1 MRVLYERDADASLI
15 AARRVAVIGYGA
27 QGHAHALNLRD
38 SGVNVVVALHKAARR
53 MADAERDGFAPIS
66 VAEAAARC
74 DILVMCAPDEVMP
87 DLYAA
92 EIAPHLRAGQTLMFV
107 HGFAYHYG
115 FIKPPAD
122 VNVVM
127 VAPKGP
133 GKALREAFTK
143 GGGLPCIVAIANDTG
158 GAEALAYSYAAAIG
172 CGRAGMIPST
182 FKIETEGDLYGEQVV
197 LCGGLTHLIRT
208 AWEVQVEAGT
218 PPELAYF
225 DCLHEVKLL
234 SDLIHERGIAGMH
247 LAISNTAEYGEYVTG
262 PRIVTDDTRAAMRQ
276 ALADI
281 QSGVYAKNF
290 ILENAAGAPELTSRR
305 RLNAESQIEQVGGKL
320 RAMMPWIAA
329 NKLVDQSKN

>member
-15 AARRVAVIGYGA
+15 KAKRIAVIGYGA

-38 SGVNVVVALHKAARR
+38 SGVDVVVALHKSACRW
-53 MADAERDGFAPIS
+53 ADAERDGFAPIS
-66 VAEAAARC
+66 VAEAAASC
-74 DILVMCAPDEVMP
+74 DVLVMCAPDEVMP

-107 HGFAYHYG
+107 HGFAYHFG

-122 VNVVM
+122 INVAM

-133 GKALREAFTK
+133 GKALREAFDR
-143 GGGLPCIVAIANDTG
+143 GGGLPAIVAIAHDTG
-158 GAEALAYSYAAAIG
+158 GAEALAYSYGAAIG
-172 CGRAGMIPST
+172 CGRAGMIASS
-182 FKIETEGDLYGEQVV
+182 FKIETEGDLYCEQVV

-262 PRIVTDDTRAAMRQ
+262 PRIIDAHVKDAMR
-276 ALADI
+276 AVMADV
-281 QSGVYAKNF
+281 QSGKFA
-290 ILENAAGAPELTSRR
+290 EQWMAEHRAGGPNLT
-305 RLNAESQIEQVGGKL
+305 KL
-320 RAMMPWIAA
+320 REAAAAHPIEDAGRTVRAM
-329 NKLVDQSKN
+329 LGE

>member
-1 MRVLYERDADASLI
+1 MDVFYERDADLSLI
-15 AARRVAVIGYGA
+15 RAKRVAVIGYGA

-38 SGVNVVVALHKAARR
+38 SGVSIVVALHKAARR

-66 VAEAAARC
+66 VAEAAASC
-74 DILVMCAPDEVMP
+74 DVLVMCAPDEVMP
-87 DLYAA
+87 DLYAV
-92 EIAPHLRAGQTLMFV
+92 EIAPHLKPGQTLMFV

-115 FIKPPAD
+115 FIEPPAG

-143 GGGLPCIVAIANDTG
+143 GGGLPAIVAMGNDTG
-158 GAEALAYSYAAAIG
+158 GAEALAYSYGAAIG
-172 CGRAGMIPST
+172 CGRAGMIAST

-197 LCGGLTHLIRT
+197 LCGGLTHLIRA

-225 DCLHEVKLL
+225 DCLYEVKLL

-262 PRIVTDDTRAAMRQ
+262 PRIIDARVKDAMR
-276 ALADI
+276 AVMVDV
-281 QSGVYAKNF
+281 QSGKFAAQWMA
-290 ILENAAGAPELTSRR
+290 EHRAGAPNLARMRE
-305 RLNAESQIEQVGGKL
+305 AAAAHPIEAAGRGVRALLGK
-320 RAMMPWIAA
+320 
-329 NKLVDQSKN
+329 

>member
-1 MRVLYERDADASLI
+1 MQVFYERDADLGLI
-15 AARRVAVIGYGA
+15 RAKRVAVIGYGA

-38 SGVNVVVALHKAARR
+38 AGVSVVVALQSGARR
-53 MADAERDGFAPIS
+53 MAEAERDGFAPIS
-66 VAEAAARC
+66 VAEAAASC
-74 DILVMCAPDEVMP
+74 DVLVMCAPDEVMP
-87 DLYAA
+87 DMYAT
-92 EIAPHLRAGQTLMFV
+92 EIAPRLRAGQTLMFV

-133 GKALREAFTK
+133 GSAMRAAYTR
-143 GGGLPCIVAIANDTG
+143 GGGLPAIVAVAQDND
-158 GAEALAYSYAAAIG
+158 GAEALAYSYGAAIG

-197 LCGGLTHLIRT
+197 LVGGLAHLIRA

-234 SDLIHERGIAGMH
+234 SDLIHGRGIAGMH
-247 LAISNTAEYGEYVTG
+247 LAISNTAEWGEYVTG
-262 PRIVTDDTRAAMRQ
+262 PRIIDAHVKDAMR
-276 ALADI
+276 AVMADV
-281 QSGVYAKNF
+281 QSGKFARDWMA
-290 ILENAAGAPELTSRR
+290 EHRAGAPNLR
-305 RLNAESQIEQVGGKL
+305 RLREAAAKHPIEDAGRTV
-320 RAMMPWIAA
+320 RA
-329 NKLVDQSKN
+329 LLGRGS

>member
-1 MRVLYERDADASLI
+1 MRVQYERDADLSLI
-15 AARRVAVIGYGA
+15 RAKRVAVIGYGA

-38 SGVNVVVALHKAARR
+38 SGVGVVVALHAGARR
-53 MADAERDGFAPIS
+53 AEQARTDGFAPVS
-66 VAEAAARC
+66 VAEAAASC
-74 DILVMCAPDEVMP
+74 GVLVMCAPDEVMP

-92 EIAPHLRAGQTLMFV
+92 EIAPHLRAGQVLVFV

-158 GAEALAYSYAAAIG
+158 GAEALAYSYGAAIG

-234 SDLIHERGIAGMH
+234 SDLIHERGIDGMH
-247 LAISNTAEYGEYVTG
+247 RAISNTAEYGEYITG
-262 PRIVTDDTRAAMRQ
+262 PRIIDARVKDAMR
-276 ALADI
+276 AVMADV
-281 QSGVYAKNF
+281 QSGKFARDWMA
-290 ILENAAGAPELTSRR
+290 EHRAGAPNL
-305 RLNAESQIEQVGGKL
+305 AKL
-320 RAMMPWIAA
+320 REAAA
-329 NKLVDQSKN
+329 NHAIEDAGRAVRKLLGQ

>member
-15 AARRVAVIGYGA
+15 KAKRVAVIGYGA

-38 SGVNVVVALHKAARR
+38 SGVDVVVGLHKTARR
-53 MADAERDGFAPIS
+53 AADAQRDGFAPIS
-66 VAEAAARC
+66 VAEAAQTA
-74 DILVMCAPDEVMP
+74 DVLVMCAPDEVMP
-87 DLYAA
+87 DLYTA
-92 EIAPHLRAGQTLMFV
+92 EIAPHLRAGQTLIFV
-107 HGFAYHYG
+107 HGFAYHFG

-122 VNVVM
+122 IDVVM

-133 GKALREAFTK
+133 GKALREAFTR
-143 GGGLPCIVAIANDTG
+143 GGGLPAIVAVANDTG
-158 GAEALAYSYAAAIG
+158 GAEALAYSYGAAIG

-182 FKIETEGDLYGEQVV
+182 FKIETEGDLYCEQVV

-247 LAISNTAEYGEYVTG
+247 LAISNTAEYGEYIAG
-262 PRIVTDDTRAAMRQ
+262 PRIIDEHVKDAMR
-276 ALADI
+276 AVMADV
-281 QSGVYAKNF
+281 QSGRFA
-290 ILENAAGAPELTSRR
+290 EQWMAEHRAGGPSLA
-305 RLNAESQIEQVGGKL
+305 KL
-320 RAMMPWIAA
+320 REAAAAHPIEEAGRAVRAMLE
-329 NKLVDQSKN
+329 K

>member
-1 MRVLYERDADASLI
+1 MRVLYERDADLALI
-15 AARRVAVIGYGA
+15 RAKRVAVIGYGA

-38 SGVNVVVALHKAARR
+38 SGVDVAVALHAGARR
-53 MADAERDGFAPIS
+53 AAQARADGFAPIS
-66 VAEAAARC
+66 VAEAAQRA
-74 DILVMCAPDEVMP
+74 DVLVMCAPDEVMP
-87 DLYAA
+87 DLYPA

-107 HGFAYHYG
+107 HGFAYHFG

-143 GGGLPCIVAIANDTG
+143 GGGLPCIVAVANDTG
-158 GAEALAYSYAAAIG
+158 GAEALAYSYGAAIG

-182 FKIETEGDLYGEQVV
+182 FKIETEGDLYCEQVV

-262 PRIVTDDTRAAMRQ
+262 PRIIDAHVKDAMRTV
-276 ALADI
+276 LADV
-281 QSGVYAKNF
+281 QSGKFAAQWMA
-290 ILENAAGAPELTSRR
+290 EHRAGAPNLARMRE
-305 RLNAESQIEQVGGKL
+305 AAAAHPIEAAGKNV
-320 RAMMPWIAA
+320 RALLA
-329 NKLVDQSKN
+329 K

>member
-1 MRVLYERDADASLI
+1 MNVSYNADADLSLI
-15 AARRVAVIGYGA
+15 QSKRVAVIGYGA

-38 SGVNVVVALHKAARR
+38 SGADVAVALHAAARR
-53 MADAERDGFAPIS
+53 GEQALADGFAPIT
-66 VAEAAARC
+66 VAEAAQTA
-74 DILVMCAPDEVMP
+74 DVLAMCAPDEVMP

-92 EIAPHLRAGQTLMFV
+92 EIAPYLKLGQTLLFV

-115 FIKPPAD
+115 FIQPPAD
-122 VNVVM
+122 VSVIM

-143 GGGLPCIVAIANDTG
+143 GGGLPCIVAVANDVG
-158 GAEALAYSYAAAIG
+158 GAEALAYSYGAAIG
-172 CGRAGMIPST
+172 CGRAGMIAST

-234 SDLIHERGIAGMH
+234 SDLIHERGIDGMH
-247 LAISNTAEYGEYVTG
+247 RAISNTAEYGEYVTG
-262 PRIVTDDTRAAMRQ
+262 PRIIDARVKDAMR
-276 ALADI
+276 AVMADV
-281 QSGVYAKNF
+281 QSGKFAQQWMA
-290 ILENAAGAPELTSRR
+290 EHRAGAPNLARMRDAAASHPIEAAGERVREL
-305 RLNAESQIEQVGGKL
+305 LPK
-320 RAMMPWIAA
+320 
-329 NKLVDQSKN
+329 

>member
-1 MRVLYERDADASLI
+1 MRVLYERDADLSLI
-15 AARRVAVIGYGA
+15 KAKRVAVIGYGA

-38 SGVNVVVALHKAARR
+38 AGVDVVVALHKAARR

-66 VAEAAARC
+66 VAEAAASC
-74 DILVMCAPDEVMP
+74 DVLVMCAPDEVMP
-87 DLYAA
+87 DLYTA

-122 VNVVM
+122 VNVAM

-133 GKALREAFTK
+133 GKALREAYGK
-143 GGGLPCIVAIANDTG
+143 GGGLPCIVAVANDTG

-182 FKIETEGDLYGEQVV
+182 FKVETEGDLYGEQVV
-197 LCGGLTHLIRT
+197 LCGGLSHLIRT

-234 SDLIHERGIAGMH
+234 SDLIHERGIDGMH
-247 LAISNTAEYGEYVTG
+247 RAISNTAEYGEYVTG
-262 PRIVTDDTRAAMRQ
+262 PRIIDARVKDAMR
-276 ALADI
+276 AVMADV
-281 QSGVYAKNF
+281 QSGKFA
-290 ILENAAGAPELTSRR
+290 EQWMAEHRAGAPNLAKMRD
-305 RLNAESQIEQVGGKL
+305 AAAAHPIETAGKTVRGL
-320 RAMMPWIAA
+320 
-329 NKLVDQSKN
+329 LSK

>member
-1 MRVLYERDADASLI
+1 MQVTYERDADLSLI
-15 AARRVAVIGYGA
+15 EAKRVAVIGYGA

-38 SGVNVVVALHKAARR
+38 AGVDVAVALHATARR
-53 MADAERDGFAPIS
+53 AEQARADGFSPIA
-66 VAEAAARC
+66 VAQAVQSC
-74 DILVMCAPDEVMP
+74 DVLVMCAPDEAMP

-92 EIAPHLRAGQTLMFV
+92 EIAPHLKAGQTLMFM

-122 VNVVM
+122 INVVM

-143 GGGLPCIVAIANDTG
+143 GGGLPCIVAVAQDNG
-158 GAEALAYSYAAAIG
+158 GAEALAYSYGAAIG
-172 CGRAGMIPST
+172 CGRAGMIASS
-182 FKIETEGDLYGEQVV
+182 FAIETEGDLYGEQVV
-197 LCGGLTHLIRT
+197 LVGGLAHLIRT

-247 LAISNTAEYGEYVTG
+247 LAISNTAEWGEYVTG
-262 PRIVTDDTRAAMRQ
+262 PRIVDARVKDVMRAVM
-276 ALADI
+276 ADVR
-281 QSGVYAKNF
+281 SGKFARDWMA
-290 ILENAAGAPELTSRR
+290 EHRAGAPNLQRMREAAAAHPIEAAGEKVR
-305 RLNAESQIEQVGGKL
+305 RLLGK
-320 RAMMPWIAA
+320 
-329 NKLVDQSKN
+329 Q

>member
-1 MRVLYERDADASLI
+1 MQVFYERDADLSLI
-15 AARRVAVIGYGA
+15 RAKRVAVIGYGA

-38 SGVNVVVALHKAARR
+38 SGVDVSVALHAAARR
-53 MADAERDGFAPIS
+53 AEQARGDGFAPIT
-66 VAEAAARC
+66 VAQAAQTA
-74 DILVMCAPDEVMP
+74 DVLVMCAPDEVMP

-115 FIKPPAD
+115 FIKPPAN
-122 VNVVM
+122 VNVLM

-143 GGGLPCIVAIANDTG
+143 GGGLPAIVAVANDTG
-158 GAEALAYSYAAAIG
+158 GAEALAYSYGAAIG
-172 CGRAGMIPST
+172 CGRAGMIPSS
-182 FKIETEGDLYGEQVV
+182 FKIETEGDLYCEQVV
-197 LCGGLTHLIRT
+197 LCGGLSHLIRT

-262 PRIVTDDTRAAMRQ
+262 PRIIDAHVKDAMRAVMSDVQ
-276 ALADI
+276 NGKFAQQWMA
-281 QSGVYAKNF
+281 
-290 ILENAAGAPELTSRR
+290 EHRAGAPNLAKMRD
-305 RLNAESQIEQVGGKL
+305 AAAAHPIEDAGRTVRALLGK
-320 RAMMPWIAA
+320 
-329 NKLVDQSKN
+329 

>member
-1 MRVLYERDADASLI
+1 MRVLYERDADPALI
-15 AARRVAVIGYGA
+15 RAKRVAVIGYGA

-38 SGVNVVVALHKAARR
+38 SGVSVVVALHGAARR
-53 MADAERDGFAPIS
+53 RADAERDGFAPIS
-66 VAEAAARC
+66 VAEAAASC
-74 DILVMCAPDEVMP
+74 DVLVMCAPDEVMP
-87 DLYAA
+87 DLYTA

-115 FIKPPAD
+115 FIEPPAD
-122 VNVVM
+122 VSVAM

-133 GKALREAFTK
+133 GKALREAFSK
-143 GGGLPCIVAIANDTG
+143 GGGLPCIVAVAVDAG
-158 GAEALAYSYAAAIG
+158 GAEALAYSYGAAIG
-172 CGRAGMIPST
+172 CGRAGMIPSS
-182 FKIETEGDLYGEQVV
+182 FKIETEGDLYCEQVV

-262 PRIVTDDTRAAMRQ
+262 PRIIDAHVKDAMR
-276 ALADI
+276 AVMADV
-281 QSGVYAKNF
+281 QSGKFANQWMAEHRAGGPNLAK
-290 ILENAAGAPELTSRR
+290 LREAAAAHP
-305 RLNAESQIEQVGGKL
+305 IEEAGRSVRALLGGGK
-320 RAMMPWIAA
+320 
-329 NKLVDQSKN
+329 

>member
-1 MRVLYERDADASLI
+1 MRVLYERDADPALI
-15 AARRVAVIGYGA
+15 KAGRVAVIGYGA

-38 SGVNVVVALHKAARR
+38 SGVDVRVALHAAARR
-53 MADAERDGFAPIS
+53 AEQARADGFAPTS
-66 VAEAAARC
+66 VAEATQTA
-74 DILVMCAPDEVMP
+74 DLLVMCAPDEVMP

-115 FIKPPAD
+115 FIAPPAD

-133 GKALREAFTK
+133 GKTLREAYTR
-143 GGGLPCIVAIANDTG
+143 GGGLPCIVAVAQDNG

-172 CGRAGMIPST
+172 CGRAGMIASS
-182 FKIETEGDLYGEQVV
+182 FKVETEGDLYGEQVV
-197 LCGGLTHLIRT
+197 LCGGLTHLIRA

-234 SDLIHERGIAGMH
+234 SDLIHERGIDGMH
-247 LAISNTAEYGEYVTG
+247 RAISNTAEYGEYITG
-262 PRIVTDDTRAAMRQ
+262 PRIIDARVKDAMR
-276 ALADI
+276 AVMADV
-281 QSGVYAKNF
+281 QSGKFARDWMA
-290 ILENAAGAPELTSRR
+290 EHRAGAPNLA
-305 RLNAESQIEQVGGKL
+305 RLREAAAAHPIE
-320 RAMMPWIAA
+320 AA
-329 NKLVDQSKN
+329 GRTVRVLLGR

>member
-1 MRVLYERDADASLI
+1 MRVLYERDADLALI
-15 AARRVAVIGYGA
+15 RAKRVAVIGYGA

-38 SGVNVVVALHKAARR
+38 SGVDVAVALHAAARR
-53 MADAERDGFAPIS
+53 AEQARGDGFSPIT
-66 VAEAAARC
+66 VAQAAQTA

-107 HGFAYHYG
+107 HGFAYHFG

-122 VNVVM
+122 VNVLM

-133 GKALREAFTK
+133 GKALREAFTR
-143 GGGLPCIVAIANDTG
+143 GGGLPCIVAMAQDTG
-158 GAEALAYSYAAAIG
+158 GAEALAYSYGAAIG

-182 FKIETEGDLYGEQVV
+182 FKIETEGDLYCEQVV

-262 PRIVTDDTRAAMRQ
+262 PRIIDARVKDAMR
-276 ALADI
+276 AVMADV
-281 QSGVYAKNF
+281 QSGKFAAQWMA
-290 ILENAAGAPELTSRR
+290 EHRAGAQNLAKMREAAAQHP
-305 RLNAESQIEQVGGKL
+305 IEGAGRTVRGLLGGG
-320 RAMMPWIAA
+320 
-329 NKLVDQSKN
+329 

>member
-1 MRVLYERDADASLI
+1 MRVQYERDADLSLI
-15 AARRVAVIGYGA
+15 RAKRVAVIGYGA

-38 SGVNVVVALHKAARR
+38 SGVGVVVALHAGARR
-53 MADAERDGFAPIS
+53 AEQARTDGFAPVS
-66 VAEAAARC
+66 VAEAAASC
-74 DILVMCAPDEVMP
+74 GVLVMCAPDEVMP

-92 EIAPHLRAGQTLMFV
+92 EIAPHLRAGQVLVFV

-115 FIKPPAD
+115 FIKPPGD

-143 GGGLPCIVAIANDTG
+143 GGGLPCIVAIAQDHG
-158 GAEALAYSYAAAIG
+158 GAAALAYSYGAAIG
-172 CGRAGMIPST
+172 CGRAGMIEST
-182 FKIETEGDLYGEQVV
+182 FRIETEGDLYGEQVV

-262 PRIVTDDTRAAMRQ
+262 PRIIDARVKDAMR
-276 ALADI
+276 AVMADV
-281 QSGVYAKNF
+281 QSGKFAAQWMA
-290 ILENAAGAPELTSRR
+290 EHRAGAPNLAKMREAAASHPIEAAGQAVRTLLSNGV
-305 RLNAESQIEQVGGKL
+305 LNG
-320 RAMMPWIAA
+320 
-329 NKLVDQSKN
+329 